1 MRLLP
6 LKKGRAL
13 RESLM
18 PNTFDQRFLFFDTE
32 TTGVDPEDARIVE
45 LGAAYFEGRQFTEH
59 RRMLVNPGVP
69 IPKEASAI
77 HGITDERVADKP
89 PFAEVAPAFVAH
101 LDGSALSGPAP
112 LLGGY
117 NARSYDAPL
126 INAELQ
132 RVGVHFAIDEALVYD
147 PIVFVRYHLRHLRNR
162 TLSAIAEA
170 MGVRLINAHSA
181 VADAIATG
189 EIFFKMVERG
199 MIPDDPAE
207 ALRAQ
212 DTLSKTIDEE
222 WERYGY
228 WLYHHRS
235 SGELFMGAGKYCGL
249 PLAEVDP
256 GYLDYLI
263 GVADDLP
270 KEVRAAFEATLSR

>member
-1 MRLLP
+1 MN
-6 LKKGRAL
+6 
-13 RESLM
+13 S
-18 PNTFDQRFLFFDTE
+18 TFDQRFLFFDTE

-45 LGAAYFEGRQFTEH
+45 LGAAYFEERVFTEH

-69 IPKEASAI
+69 IPEEASAI
-77 HGITDERVADKP
+77 HHITDEIVADKP
-89 PFAEVAPAFVAH
+89 PFSEIAPAFVAH
-101 LDGSALSGPAP
+101 LDGSAFDREAP
-112 LLGGY
+112 LIGGY

-126 INAELQ
+126 VNIELE
-132 RVGVHFAIDEALVYD
+132 RAGVHFSIDEARVYD
-147 PIVFVRYHLRHLRNR
+147 PIVFVRYHLRHLRHR

-181 VADAIATG
+181 VADAVATG
-189 EIFFKMVERG
+189 EIFFKMIERG

-207 ALRAQ
+207 ALAAQ
-212 DTLSKTIDEE
+212 DALAKRIDEE
-222 WERYGY
+222 WERYSY

-249 PLAEVDP
+249 PLAEVDL

-270 KEVRAAFEATLSR
+270 KEVREAFETTLKRG